1 MSEVSL
7 ERGRLPVAPPSERRS
22 PLYRF
27 LPSRSNPWRRPVMLE
42 TITWL
47 YLLWSILPVG
57 LAVLFSFNAGRSR
70 TAWQGFS
77 LRWYFIDP
85 AGSVWNDPTLRDA
98 LFQTLKL
105 AVITTVIAVPIG
117 VIFAIGVDRWRGRL
131 PAVFNF
137 QMLVSFVI
145 PEIIVGVALLFVFT
159 QLTTFIP
166 LGTPAQVIGLVTFQ
180 LSFPVVIVRA
190 RLLSIGSQYE
200 EAAMDLGASPIQAV
214 RRVLLPML
222 WPAIF
227 ASAVLVFADVIDDFV
242 IVRALSAELSSE
254 TMSVKIYNGARSTA
268 TPALNALAT
277 IMLVISIVAVAIG
290 FFVYR
295 RMTRDDNLG
304 GGAAL
309 DQFAAQL

>member
-1 MSEVSL
+1 MSEVSV
-7 ERGRLPVAPPSERRS
+7 GSRLPIAQPRERRS

-27 LPSRSNPWRRPVMLE
+27 LPSRSNPWRRPVVLE

-47 YLLWSILPVG
+47 YLLWSILPVA

-77 LRWYFIDP
+77 FRWYFLDP
-85 AGSVWNDPTLRDA
+85 AGSVWSDPTLRDA

-105 AVITTVIAVPIG
+105 AVVTTAIAVPIG
-117 VIFAIGVDRWRGRL
+117 VVFAIGVDRWRGRL
-131 PAVFNF
+131 PALFNF

-145 PEIIVGVALLFVFT
+145 PEIIIGVALLFVFT

-180 LSFPVVIVRA
+180 ISFPVVIVRA

-277 IMLVISIVAVAIG
+277 IMLVISIIAVTVG
-290 FFVYR
+290 FLVYR
-295 RMTRDDNLG
+295 RMTRGEHLK

>member
-1 MSEVSL
+1 MSEVSV
-7 ERGRLPVAPPSERRS
+7 ERTRLPVAQARERRS

-27 LPSRSNPWRRPVMLE
+27 LPSRSNPWRRPVVLE

-77 LRWYFIDP
+77 LRWYFLDP
-85 AGSVWNDPTLRDA
+85 ARSVWTDPTLRDA
-98 LFQTLKL
+98 LIQTLKL
-105 AVITTVIAVPIG
+105 AVITTLIAVPIG
-117 VIFAIGVDRWRGRL
+117 VVFAIGVDRWRGRL
-131 PAVFNF
+131 PAVFTF

-145 PEIIVGVALLFVFT
+145 PEIIIGVSLLFVFT
-159 QLTTFIP
+159 QLTSFIP
-166 LGTPAQVIGLVTFQ
+166 LGTPAQIIGLITFQ

-227 ASAVLVFADVIDDFV
+227 ASAALVFADVIDDFV
-242 IVRALSAELSSE
+242 IVRALSSELSSE
-254 TMSVKIYNGARSTA
+254 TMSVKIYNSARSTA

-277 IMLVISIVAVAIG
+277 IMLVISIIAVTVG
-290 FFVYR
+290 FLVYR
-295 RMTRDDNLG
+295 RMTRDDNVKG
-304 GGAAL
+304 MGAL

>member
-1 MSEVSL
+1 MSEVTV
-7 ERGRLPVAPPSERRS
+7 ERTRLPVAHTRERRS

-27 LPSRSNPWRRPVMLE
+27 LPSRSNPWRRPVLLE

-47 YLLWSILPVG
+47 YLLWSILPVA

-77 LRWYFIDP
+77 LRWYFVDP
-85 AGSVWNDPTLRDA
+85 ARSVWNDPTLRDA
-98 LFQTLKL
+98 LIQTLKL

-117 VIFAIGVDRWRGRL
+117 VVFAIGVDRWRGRL
-131 PAVFNF
+131 PAVFTF

-145 PEIIVGVALLFVFT
+145 PEIIIGVALLFVFT
-159 QLTTFIP
+159 QLTSFIP
-166 LGTPAQVIGLVTFQ
+166 LGTPAQIIGLVTFQ

-200 EAAMDLGASPIQAV
+200 EAAMDLGASPVQAV

-277 IMLVISIVAVAIG
+277 IMLLISIIAVTIG
-290 FFVYR
+290 FLVYR
-295 RMTRDDNLG
+295 RMTRDDNLKG
-304 GGAAL
+304 VGAL

>member
-1 MSEVSL
+1 
-7 ERGRLPVAPPSERRS
+7 
-22 PLYRF
+22 
-27 LPSRSNPWRRPVMLE
+27 MLE

-47 YLLWSILPVG
+47 YLLWSILPVA

-77 LRWYFIDP
+77 LRWYFIDS
-85 AGSVWNDPTLRDA
+85 GSVWNDPTLRDA

-105 AVITTVIAVPIG
+105 AVVTTAIAVPIG
-117 VIFAIGVDRWRGRL
+117 VLFAIGVDRWRGRL

-145 PEIIVGVALLFVFT
+145 PEIIIGVALLFVFT

-166 LGTPAQVIGLVTFQ
+166 LGTPAQIVGLVTFQ

-200 EAAMDLGASPIQAV
+200 EAAMDLGASPIHAV

-242 IVRALSAELSSE
+242 IVRALSSELSSE

-277 IMLVISIVAVAIG
+277 IMLVISIIAITVG

-295 RMTRDDNLG
+295 RMTRDDTIN